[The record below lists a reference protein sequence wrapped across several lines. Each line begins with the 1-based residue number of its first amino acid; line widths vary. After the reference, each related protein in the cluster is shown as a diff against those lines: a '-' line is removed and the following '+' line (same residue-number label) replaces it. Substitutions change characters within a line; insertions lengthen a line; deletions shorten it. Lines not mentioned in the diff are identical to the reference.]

1 MRNLSEHD
9 GVFITDDLLSRLNHA
24 VQLEG
29 RQSKLARIMNVPEN
43 NLSNWLGKTKK
54 TSSMISWEQWAKVRA
69 YLVKAEL
76 IDAEDPRWML
86 PSQMR
91 ERLMAIRGDSDVTAR
106 QSAVNTGTVNGSMT
120 VNNNQ
125 GRADAAELK
134 SSIRM
139 ALIKAEGMCA
149 DCKLKAIAVI
159 ESV

>member
-9 GVFITDDLLSRLNHA
+9 GVFITDDLVSRLNRA

-54 TSSMISWEQWAKVRA
+54 TSSMISWEQWAKVRS
-69 YLVKAEL
+69 YLIKAEL

-91 ERLMAIRGDSDVTAR
+91 ERLMAIRDSSDVTAR
-106 QSAVNTGTVNGSMT
+106 QSAVNNGTNNGSMT
-120 VNNNQ
+120 VNNQ
-125 GRADAAELK
+125 TTAGSEPLK
-134 SSIRM
+134 S
-139 ALIKAEGMCA
+139 ALRSAILKSGMCA
-149 DCKLKAIAVI
+149 DCKVKVLTLL
-159 ESV
+159 ESC

>member
-9 GVFITDDLLSRLNHA
+9 GVFITDDLVSRLNRA

-29 RQSKLARIMNVPEN
+29 RQSKFARIMNVPEN

-54 TSSMISWEQWAKVRA
+54 TSSMISWEQWAKVRS
-69 YLVKAEL
+69 YLIKAEL

-91 ERLMAIRGDSDVTAR
+91 ERLMAIRDSSDVTAR

-120 VNNNQ
+120 VNNQ
-125 GRADAAELK
+125 GRADAADLK
-134 SSIRM
+134 SSIRK
-139 ALIKAEGMCA
+139 ALIKTDGMC
-149 DCKLKAIAVI
+149 DTC
-159 ESV
+159 S

>member
-1 MRNLSEHD
+1 M
-9 GVFITDDLLSRLNHA
+9 
-24 VQLEG
+24 
-29 RQSKLARIMNVPEN
+29 
-43 NLSNWLGKTKK
+43 
-54 TSSMISWEQWAKVRA
+54 
-69 YLVKAEL
+69 

-106 QSAVNTGTVNGSMT
+106 QSAVNTGTLNGSMT
-120 VNNNQ
+120 VNNQ

-139 ALIKAEGMCA
+139 ALIKTDGMCA
-149 DCKLKAIAVI
+149 ECKLKAIAVI